1 MNQPAGASRQNN
13 TTKKGDPDMTD
24 MFAEYKKEQ
33 AAKAAEKSASTA
45 PSESS
50 ASPASSSAQ
59 PAQNRKFE
67 YLHRGAFT
75 MLKVHMDAGERM
87 KAESDAM
94 VAMSPNISVEGKL
107 EGGVLGGLGRM
118 LSGEKFFFQTLHAQ
132 HGPGEL
138 YLSPAIPGDLM
149 DIPMDGSVSYI
160 LQKDGFF
167 AGSEDLQISTKMQ
180 NLAKG
185 LFSGEGF
192 FILRATG
199 RGTLFVSSYGAI
211 HPIDLAAGEEIIID
225 NSHLVAWPE
234 TMQYSIEKASSG
246 WISSFTSGEGLVCRF
261 KGPGRVLIQT
271 RNPGG
276 FGSWIRRFL
285 PAK

>member
-1 MNQPAGASRQNN
+1 MA
-13 TTKKGDPDMTD
+13 D
-24 MFAEYKKEQ
+24 MFADYKKGL
-33 AAKAAEKSASTA
+33 KEKQTR
-45 PSESS
+45 PE
-50 ASPASSSAQ
+50 Q
-59 PAQNRKFE
+59 PADTPVASGSEKFE
-67 YLHRGAFT
+67 FLHRGAFT
-75 MLKVHMDAGERM
+75 MLRIRLAAEERI

-94 VAMSPNISVEGKL
+94 VAMSANVSVEGKL

-132 HGPGEL
+132 RGPGEV

-149 DIPMDGSVSYI
+149 DIELDGSRSYV

-167 AGSEDLQISTKMQ
+167 AGTEGLTITTKMQ

-192 FILRATG
+192 FVIRVSG

-211 HPIDLAAGEEIIID
+211 HPIELGAGEEIVID
-225 NSHLVAWPE
+225 NAHLVAWPE
-234 TMQYSIEKASSG
+234 AMEYRIEKAASG
-246 WISSFTSGEGLVCRF
+246 WVSSFTSGEGLVCRF
-261 KGPGRVLIQT
+261 RGPGRVLIQT

-276 FGSWIRRFL
+276 FASWIRHL
-285 PAK
+285 MPGK